1 MTPNP
6 QPTRQEQA
14 DELAAAAHK
23 AATVGDLVFAREL
36 MVRAGELRELDMK
49 ERQNE
54 NH

>member
-36 MVRAGELRELDMK
+36 IVRAGGATRTGY
-49 ERQNE
+49 ERAAK
-54 NH
+54 